1 MKTEYEATF
10 LNIDKNEIQ
19 ERLRKLGAK
28 LIKPEFLQKR
38 VTFNLPSGHEIRGAW
53 IRVRDEA
60 DKVTMS
66 LKIVDGDKIENQK
79 EILAYLGGKMRMHRI
94 KVLIGDSVE
103 VVLDPY
109 GGKGRI
115 IKRL

>member
-1 MKTEYEATF
+1 MNDSK
-10 LNIDKNEIQ
+10 KNE
-19 ERLRKLGAK
+19 K
-28 LIKPEFLQKR
+28 FLTGVGV
-38 VTFNLPSGHEIRGAW
+38 VTEALPSTLF
-53 IRVRDEA
+53 RVKMKDSA
-60 DKVTMS
+60 
-66 LKIVDGDKIENQK
+66 GENGEEK

-103 VVLDPY
+103 IVLDPY

>member
-1 MKTEYEATF
+1 MSDIKNEKILTTRGIVTEALPSTLFRVKIESKTE
-10 LNIDKNEIQ
+10 
-19 ERLRKLGAK
+19 G
-28 LIKPEFLQKR
+28 
-38 VTFNLPSGHEIRGAW
+38 V
-53 IRVRDEA
+53 
-60 DKVTMS
+60 
-66 LKIVDGDKIENQK
+66 K

>member
-1 MKTEYEATF
+1 MTDLKKEKILMARGVVTEA
-10 LNIDKNEIQ
+10 
-19 ERLRKLGAK
+19 
-28 LIKPEFLQKR
+28 
-38 VTFNLPSGHEIRGAW
+38 LPSTLF
-53 IRVRDEA
+53 RV
-60 DKVTMS
+60 
-66 LKIVDGDKIENQK
+66 KIENNGGDEK

-103 VVLDPY
+103 VVLDSY

>member
-1 MKTEYEATF
+1 MIDTRKEKILTTRGIVTEA
-10 LNIDKNEIQ
+10 
-19 ERLRKLGAK
+19 
-28 LIKPEFLQKR
+28 
-38 VTFNLPSGHEIRGAW
+38 LPSTLFRVEI
-53 IRVRDEA
+53 E
-60 DKVTMS
+60 DKTQEN
-66 LKIVDGDKIENQK
+66 GQDKK

>member
-1 MKTEYEATF
+1 MSD
-10 LNIDKNEIQ
+10 LKNE
-19 ERLRKLGAK
+19 KLLTVRGVITEA
-28 LIKPEFLQKR
+28 
-38 VTFNLPSGHEIRGAW
+38 LPSTLF
-53 IRVRDEA
+53 RVQIEDKSA
-60 DKVTMS
+60 DA
-66 LKIVDGDKIENQK
+66 IDGKK

-103 VVLDPY
+103 VILDPY